1 MVQRTLETAAVVMAV
16 LVVSAGLAAAA
27 PVPVRDHPAPTSGAE
42 RPSAATTA
50 AADELLELSG
60 LRVQLATISAGI
72 RSHFLGAHGR
82 LGAADRAII
91 DRIAARH
98 FSPEMLYVRMRL
110 DVERRVE
117 SARLE
122 SALAWYRSPL
132 GRRITRAEIAAIA
145 AAGEGVVIPWPSD
158 ARLEA
163 VRRLDASGGASE
175 TAVDLTLAILRS
187 LSRALE
193 PFRPAHLRQ
202 SADQLEDRLARVR
215 TEALTP
221 IRIASLQSML
231 FAYRELT
238 DPELSEYVRF
248 MESPAGQWYAASMN
262 GALVGAVSVA
272 AELAAAELVAL
283 LPQRSGGLR

>member
-1 MVQRTLETAAVVMAV
+1 MVGRRLETVAAVIAA
-16 LVVSAGLAAAA
+16 LVVSVGLAAAA
-27 PVPVRDHPAPTSGAE
+27 PGPVRDTGVPTSRAE
-42 RPSAATTA
+42 RPAAATTA
-50 AADELLELSG
+50 SADELLELSG
-60 LRVQLATISAGI
+60 LPVQLAAISAGI
-72 RSHFLGAHGR
+72 RAHLLGTHGR

-110 DVERRVE
+110 DFERRVE
-117 SARLE
+117 PARLE

-145 AAGEGVVIPWPSD
+145 SSGEGVVIPWPSD

-175 TAVDLTLAILRS
+175 TAVDVTLAILRS
-187 LSRALE
+187 LTRALE

-221 IRIASLQSML
+221 IRIACLQGML
-231 FAYRELT
+231 FAYRNLADAEL
-238 DPELSEYVRF
+238 DEYVRF
-248 MESPAGQWYAASMN
+248 MESATGQWYASAMN

-283 LPQRSGGLR
+283 LPQLSGGLR